1 MNIENAELA
10 RVSKELPD
18 ITTFAGI
25 IAANVQDADTENE
38 AVLFLGRIKDNTKSL
53 ESQLSFLTKPLKD
66 HVKAI
71 KAEFDRLLDPLEAA
85 DKTVRDGITAWRNSD
100 EFKELEAK
108 RLAIENHA
116 RAAVIDNDIE
126 KLEVLASEHANAA
139 SLAPKTVKTV
149 EANMSMRRNIR
160 FEITDMEQIPKAYL
174 LVNEAAIKAAI
185 KDGFDVP
192 GIRHWIEMTP
202 IISN

>member
-10 RVSKELPD
+10 RVASELPD

-25 IAANVQDADTENE
+25 IAANVQDADTEKE

-71 KAEFDRLLDPLEAA
+71 KAEFDRLINPLEAA
-85 DKTVRDGITAWRNSD
+85 DKTVRDAITAWRNSP

-116 RAAVIDNDIE
+116 REAVRDNDVE
-126 KLEVLASEHANAA
+126 KLEVLSGEHLNAA
-139 SLAPKTVKTV
+139 NLAPKMVKTN
-149 EANMSMRRNIR
+149 EGNMSMRKNIR
-160 FEITDMEQIPKAYL
+160 IEITDMEQIPKAYL

-185 KDGFDVP
+185 KDGFEVP